1 MPYNI
6 FLSSDSL
13 MNHVLITLTSQHS
26 AVSMANHLVVEKPV
40 PVGKKNYATE

>member
-13 MNHVLITLTSQHS
+13 MNHVLMTLTSQHS
-26 AVSMANHLVVEKPV
+26 AVSMANHRVVEKPV
-40 PVGKKNYATE
+40 PVAKRNFATE